1 MKLIKIVKL
10 LNAKVI
16 TCEEK
21 IEEIEVEAIG
31 AADMMSEVLAFS
43 KENALLLTGLI
54 TPQVIRTAQMMDLVA
69 VMFVRGKKPSADTI
83 ELSNKVG
90 IPLLVTNELLYTACG
105 KLYENKVPSC
115 K

>member
-1 MKLIKIVKL
+1 MKLVEIVKL
-10 LNAKVI
+10 LEAEVI

-21 IEEIEVEAIG
+21 IAELEVESIG

-83 ELSNKVG
+83 ELSSKVG
-90 IPLLVTNELLYTACG
+90 IPILVTKELLYTACG
-105 KLYENKVPSC
+105 KLYQEKVPSC
-115 K
+115 N